1 MHTPHRD
8 DIERPHHE
16 RKAQDVSGTPDPL
29 KDWIVAAWRDMFGDS
44 AAARGGRGGD
54 TGPESAVPRF
64 VPAAPFTAIP
74 AAAAFTSASLMSSAA
89 GNTVVVDALTHLH
102 DYRWPLAMATVPLLG
117 VDLCRHRS
125 RRWAQML
132 ESMTR
137 QSTGHLPA
145 KVRVAPPVRGRTM
158 RRATIVLPR
167 GAVIRPKQLEEFSR
181 AVESAFGG
189 DDARAMTVRHDAHRD
204 RLVVTSTTIAPD
216 TRSDRHKVLQEA
228 LDAAS
233 IFAHPKVG
241 VETVDDDGVETGYRI
256 DFDTSMNAGAPG
268 FQMKVEEALAS
279 VAGPHESGRHWTCDW
294 YPNKG
299 YLVMRL
305 VAAMP
310 DRVDHP
316 LDLVDENLRHLP
328 YATGEADRIMYW
340 DVSTSS
346 NKPHCLIV
354 GPTGGGK
361 TSVIRTLL
369 TEAARRGIP
378 FVGVDPK
385 MIELD
390 GLEGY
395 PGCGAIIYDAVRA
408 AMFVRA
414 LHTEMMA
421 RNAYIHQ
428 MKIEGSQLPLMIAVL
443 DEFFI
448 LSGKWQRLAKTGD
461 EETRDQLK
469 ELDPLGAWADLAVL
483 ARSAGIRLLLG
494 VQRPDAS
501 LFGGASGNARDN
513 FGTRISL
520 GNLSQD
526 GALMMWGDSTVGREV
541 DTSVKG
547 RGIALGDDG
556 NPVDA
561 QMWWT
566 PNVDRHPNK
575 WSQLS
580 EREQAIVDGLMPTE
594 APQFTCYSPEL
605 AEFIESERALAKR
618 ARSHGSVPEPIVIGS
633 AAVDETAVV
642 SMTKPAVAAAVA
654 APDPEPDDDFAD
666 VIPAALVEA
675 GQTVLIDDEDGQLVP
690 VTVAAVDVR
699 RDKKGAVVET
709 VLTVGAGRVKTR
721 ITFDAAGVVVL
732 PEPDLEGGTA

>member
-1 MHTPHRD
+1 M
-8 DIERPHHE
+8 
-16 RKAQDVSGTPDPL
+16 
-29 KDWIVAAWRDMFGDS
+29 KDWIVATWRDMFGESGDGRGQNVGEDGRPTRIRRFTPLSPIVVLAAGVAVYAPRIMS
-44 AAARGGRGGD
+44 AAA
-54 TGPESAVPRF
+54 
-64 VPAAPFTAIP
+64 
-74 AAAAFTSASLMSSAA
+74 
-89 GNTVVVDALTHLH
+89 GNETVVEALTTLH
-102 DYRWPLAMATVPLLG
+102 SYRVLLIFVAALLIVG
-117 VDLCRHRS
+117 DVV
-125 RRWAQML
+125 RRRMHKWSQML
-132 ESMTR
+132 ESVVR
-137 QSTGHLPA
+137 QGTGYLPK
-145 KVRVAPPVRGRTM
+145 KVTISLPPGWRSP
-158 RRATIVLPR
+158 RRATVQLHR
-167 GAVIRPKQLEEFSR
+167 GTVIRPKQFEE
-181 AVESAFGG
+181 V
-189 DDARAMTVRHDAHRD
+189 ARAIEAAFPPVGEQDTKVRHEAHRD
-204 RLVVTSTTIAPD
+204 RIVITRETPAVD
-216 TRSDRHKVLQEA
+216 TRSERQKVLQ
-228 LDAAS
+228 AAIDDTS
-233 IFAHPKVG
+233 IFKDPKVT
-241 VETVDDDGVETGYRI
+241 VETVDENDVETGYRI
-256 DFDTSMNAGAPG
+256 TFTMSMNAGASG

-279 VAGPHESGRHWTCDW
+279 LAGQHESGRNWTTDW
-294 YPNKG
+294 YPDKG
-299 YLVMRL
+299 YLIMRL
-305 VAAMP
+305 VAPMP
-310 DRVDHP
+310 TRVDHP
-316 LDLVDENLRHLP
+316 LELVDENLRHLP
-328 YATGEADRIMYW
+328 YATAAADRTMFW

-395 PGCGAIIYDAVRA
+395 PGCGAIIYDALRA

-421 RNAYIHQ
+421 RNNYIHE

-461 EETRDQLK
+461 DETREQLK

-526 GALMMWGDSTVGREV
+526 GALMLWGDATVGREV

-547 RGIALGDDG
+547 RGVALGDDG

-566 PNVDRHPNK
+566 PNVDKHPNK

-580 EREQAIVDGLMPTE
+580 DSEKAIIDGLRPAEEPTFE
-594 APQFTCYSPEL
+594 CYSKEL
-605 AEFIESERALAKR
+605 AEFLTSERALAKH
-618 ARSHGSVPEPIVIGS
+618 ARKHGSAHAPIVLGASDSDDAPI
-633 AAVDETAVV
+633 
-642 SMTKPAVAAAVA
+642 PAEFA
-654 APDPEPDDDFAD
+654 APTPVDDDLPD
-666 VIPAALVEA
+666 VIPASAVEA
-675 GQTVLIDDEDGQLVP
+675 GMTVLIDDESGELVP
-690 VTVAAVDVR
+690 VTVDAVDVS
-699 RDKKGAVVET
+699 RDAKGDVTET

-721 ITFDAAGVVVL
+721 ITFDATGVVVL
-732 PEPDLEGGTA
+732 PEPDLVAAMA

>member
-1 MHTPHRD
+1 
-8 DIERPHHE
+8 
-16 RKAQDVSGTPDPL
+16 VSATPDPL
-29 KDWIVAAWRDMFGDS
+29 KDWLVAAWRDTV
-44 AAARGGRGGD
+44 GD
-54 TGPESAVPRF
+54 TTDTRGDRTGDARTTCVSRF
-64 VPAAPFTAIP
+64 VPFSPLTAIS
-74 AAAAFTSASLMSSAA
+74 AAAAFSSPTLIASVA
-89 GNTVVVDALTHLH
+89 GNASVVEALTGLH
-102 DYRWPLAMATVPLLG
+102 DYRWPLAVTTAPLIALD
-117 VDLCRHRS
+117 VSRHRTH
-125 RRWAQML
+125 RWSQML
-132 ESMTR
+132 DAMVQ
-137 QSTGHLPA
+137 QSTGHIPT
-145 KVRVAPPVRGRTM
+145 KVSISRPTTGRSIRGARIKL
-158 RRATIVLPR
+158 AR
-167 GAVIRPKQLEEFSR
+167 GAVIRPKQFEALSR
-181 AVESAFGG
+181 AVETAFDTSESSAV
-189 DDARAMTVRHDAHRD
+189 TVRHDAHRD
-204 RLVVTSTTIAPD
+204 RLVITRTPIAPD
-216 TRSDRHKVLQEA
+216 TRSERQKVLQDA
-228 LDAAS
+228 LDGAT
-233 IFAHPKVG
+233 IFKSPKVSIDTID
-241 VETVDDDGVETGYRI
+241 EDGIETGYRI
-256 DFDTSMNAGAPG
+256 AFAKSMNAGAPG
-268 FQMKVEEALAS
+268 FQAKVDEALAS
-279 VAGPHESGRHWTCDW
+279 LAGPHESGRNWTCDW

-305 VAAMP
+305 VTAMP
-310 DRVDHP
+310 ERVDHP
-316 LDLVDENLRHLP
+316 LELVDENLRHLP
-328 YATGEADRIMYW
+328 YATGAADRIMFW

-369 TEAARRGIP
+369 TEAARRGVP

-395 PGCGAIIYDAVRA
+395 PGCGAIIYDALRA

-461 EETRDQLK
+461 DETKTLLK

-556 NPVDA
+556 SPVDA

-566 PNVDRHPNK
+566 PNVDKHPNK
-575 WSQLS
+575 WNQLS
-580 EREQAIVDGLMPTE
+580 ESEKSIIDGLMPAE

-605 AEFIESERALAKR
+605 ADFIGSERALARR
-618 ARSHGSVPEPIVIGS
+618 ARNYGSVPEPIVLGGTS
-633 AAVDETAVV
+633 TGGVGAV
-642 SMTKPAVAAAVA
+642 SMAKAGADCA
-654 APDPEPDDDFAD
+654 PEPDPADEDFAD
-666 VIPAALVEA
+666 VIPASSVTA
-675 GQTVLIDDEDGQLVP
+675 GQIVLIDNEDGDLVP
-690 VTVAAVDVR
+690 VTVDVVDVR
-699 RDKKGAVVET
+699 RGSRGEVIET
-709 VLTVGAGRVKTR
+709 VLTVGTGRVTTR
-721 ITFDAAGVVVL
+721 IAFDANGVVVL
-732 PEPDLEGGTA
+732 PEPDLVGHSA

>member
-1 MHTPHRD
+1 M
-8 DIERPHHE
+8 
-16 RKAQDVSGTPDPL
+16 SGNHDPL
-29 KDWIVAAWRDMFGDS
+29 KDWLVAAWRDTFGDS
-44 AAARGGRGGD
+44 GDGRAGQVGENGQP
-54 TGPESAVPRF
+54 TRIRRFTPLSPIVVVAVGVAVYSPR
-64 VPAAPFTAIP
+64 
-74 AAAAFTSASLMSSAA
+74 LMSMVA
-89 GNTVVVDALTHLH
+89 GNETVVEVLTRLH
-102 DYRWPLAMATVPLLG
+102 DYRVLFVAAAALLVV
-117 VDLCRHRS
+117 VDVLRHR
-125 RRWAQML
+125 RHRWSQML
-132 ESMTR
+132 ESMVR
-137 QSTGHLPA
+137 QGTGHLPK
-145 KVRVAPPVRGRTM
+145 KVAVSFPSGWRVIRHATVTLHRG
-158 RRATIVLPR
+158 TI
-167 GAVIRPKQLEEFSR
+167 IRPKQFEEVSR
-181 AVESAFGG
+181 AIEAAFP
-189 DDARAMTVRHDAHRD
+189 ATAQSETKVRHVAHRD
-204 RLVVTSTTIAPD
+204 RIVIVRKAIAPD
-216 TRSDRHKVLQEA
+216 TRSVRQRTLQSA

-233 IFAHPKVG
+233 MFTDPKVS
-241 VETVDDDGVETGYRI
+241 VESVDEDGVETGYRI
-256 DFDTSMNAGAPG
+256 RFEKSMNAGVKG
-268 FQMKVEEALAS
+268 FQFKVEEALAS
-279 VAGPHESGRHWTCDW
+279 LAGPHESGRNWTTDW
-294 YPNKG
+294 YPERG
-299 YLVMRL
+299 HLVMRL
-305 VAAMP
+305 VTAMP

-316 LDLVDENLRHLP
+316 LELVDENLRHLP
-328 YATGEADRIMYW
+328 YATGAADRIMYW

-369 TEAARRGIP
+369 TEAARRGVP

-395 PGCGAIIYDAVRA
+395 PGCGAIIYDALRA

-461 EETRDQLK
+461 DETRAQLK

-541 DTSVKG
+541 DTSIKG

-575 WSQLS
+575 WNQLA
-580 EREQAIVDGLMPTE
+580 EREKAIIDGLLPTE
-594 APQFTCYSPEL
+594 APQFTCYSQEL
-605 AEFIESERALAKR
+605 ASFIETERALATR
-618 ARSHGSVPEPIVIGS
+618 ARKHGSAPEPIVIGATAATDDTS
-633 AAVDETAVV
+633 ATSPTVN
-642 SMTKPAVAAAVA
+642 A
-654 APDPEPDDDFAD
+654 APTGDDDFSD
-666 VIPAALVEA
+666 VIPASAVQA
-675 GQTVLIDDEDGQLVP
+675 GQTVLVDDDNGELVP
-690 VTVAAVDVR
+690 VTVDSVDVR
-699 RDKKGAVVET
+699 RGAKGEVVET
-709 VLTVGAGRVKTR
+709 VLTVGTGRVKTR
-721 ITFDAAGVVVL
+721 ITFDATGVVVL
-732 PEPDLEGGTA
+732 PEPDLVGAPHDHIPRR

>member
-1 MHTPHRD
+1 M
-8 DIERPHHE
+8 
-16 RKAQDVSGTPDPL
+16 SGSPDPL
-29 KDWIVAAWRDMFGDS
+29 KDWLVATWRDTFGDQGPTRGTQGAARGMQVGADGQPTRVTRFFPFSPIVCGAAAVGFYAPRIAS
-44 AAARGGRGGD
+44 AAA
-54 TGPESAVPRF
+54 
-64 VPAAPFTAIP
+64 
-74 AAAAFTSASLMSSAA
+74 
-89 GNTVVVDALTHLH
+89 GNETVVDALTQLH
-102 DYRWPLAMATVPLLG
+102 DYSWPLAVAAVPLVA
-117 VDLCRHRS
+117 VDVSRHRTRKWS
-125 RRWAQML
+125 RML
-132 ESMTR
+132 ESMVR
-137 QSTGHLPA
+137 QSTGHLPT
-145 KVRVAPPVRGRTM
+145 KVTVTFPSGWRAI
-158 RRATIVLPR
+158 RRATIKLPR
-167 GAVIRPKQLEEFSR
+167 GTVIRPKQFEELSR
-181 AVESAFGG
+181 AIESAFGG
-189 DDARAMTVRHDAHRD
+189 SAASEIKVRHDARRD
-204 RLVVTSTTIAPD
+204 RIVVTREPIAPD
-216 TRSDRHKVLQEA
+216 TRSERHKVLQDA
-228 LDAAS
+228 LDDAS
-233 IFAHPKVG
+233 IFKNPNVS
-241 VETVDDDGVETGYRI
+241 VETIDEDGIETGYRVG
-256 DFDTSMNAGAPG
+256 FDKSMNAGSPG
-268 FQMKVEEALAS
+268 FQMKVDEALAS
-279 VAGPHESGRHWTCDW
+279 LAGPHESGRNWTTDW
-294 YPNKG
+294 YPDKG

-305 VAAMP
+305 VTAMP
-310 DRVDHP
+310 ERVDHP
-316 LDLVDENLRHLP
+316 LALVDENLRHLP
-328 YATGEADRIMYW
+328 YATGAADRIMYW

-395 PGCGAIIYDAVRA
+395 PGCGAIIYDALRA

-461 EETRDQLK
+461 DETRALLK

-526 GALMMWGDSTVGREV
+526 GALMMWGDSTVSREV

-575 WSQLS
+575 WNQLS
-580 EREQAIVDGLMPTE
+580 AGEKSIIDGLVPAE
-594 APQFTCYSPEL
+594 APQFVCYSPEL

-618 ARSHGSVPEPIVIGS
+618 ARRHGSAPEPIVVG
-633 AAVDETAVV
+633 ATRTDEGAV
-642 SMTKPAVAAAVA
+642 SMTKSAPE
-654 APDPEPDDDFAD
+654 PDPEPAVDDDFAD
-666 VIPAALVEA
+666 VVPASSVVA
-675 GQTVLIDDEDGQLVP
+675 GQTVLIDNEDGELVP
-690 VTVAAVDVR
+690 VAVDSVDVR
-699 RDKKGAVVET
+699 RGKKGEVIET
-709 VLTVGAGRVKTR
+709 VLTVGTGRVKTR
-721 ITFDAAGVVVL
+721 ITFDATGVVVL
-732 PEPDLEGGTA
+732 PEPDLVGAPA

>member
-1 MHTPHRD
+1 M
-8 DIERPHHE
+8 
-16 RKAQDVSGTPDPL
+16 SGTPDPL
-29 KDWIVAAWRDMFGDS
+29 KDWLVAVWRDTVGDS
-44 AAARGGRGGD
+44 GDARGPRIGDDGRP
-54 TGPESAVPRF
+54 TGVSRF
-64 VPAAPFTAIP
+64 VPFSPFTAVP
-74 AAAAFTSASLMSSAA
+74 AAAAFSSPHFIASVADNAA
-89 GNTVVVDALTHLH
+89 ALDALTQLH
-102 DYRWPLAMATVPLLG
+102 DCRWPLAVATAPLIGL
-117 VDLCRHRS
+117 DLARHRA
-125 RRWAQML
+125 RRWSQML
-132 ESMTR
+132 ESMVR
-137 QSTGHLPA
+137 QSTGHLPT
-145 KVRVAPPVRGRTM
+145 KVTVPLSAGRRTM
-158 RRATIVLPR
+158 RRATIKLPR
-167 GAVIRPKQLEEFSR
+167 GAVIRPKQFEEFSR

-189 DDARAMTVRHDAHRD
+189 SDSWAMTVRHDAHRD
-204 RLVVTSTTIAPD
+204 RLVLTRTSIAPD
-216 TRSDRHKVLQEA
+216 TRSERQKALQDA

-233 IFAHPKVG
+233 IFSDPKVT
-241 VETVDDDGVETGYRI
+241 VETIDENGIETGYRI
-256 DFDTSMNAGAPG
+256 TFDKSMNTGSPG

-279 VAGPHESGRHWTCDW
+279 LAGEHESGRNWTTDW
-294 YPNKG
+294 YPSKG
-299 YLVMRL
+299 FLVMRL
-305 VAAMP
+305 VTAMP
-310 DRVDHP
+310 TRVDHP
-316 LDLVDENLRHLP
+316 LELVDENLRHLP
-328 YATGEADRIMYW
+328 YATGAADRIMFW

-395 PGCGAIIYDAVRA
+395 PGCGAIIYDALRA

-461 EETRDQLK
+461 DETKAQLK

-494 VQRPDAS
+494 VQRPDTS

-566 PNVDRHPNK
+566 PNVDKHPNK
-575 WSQLS
+575 WNQLS
-580 EREQAIVDGLMPTE
+580 QSEKAIIDGLVPAE

-618 ARSHGSVPEPIVIGS
+618 ARSHGSVPEPIVIGAGRPDD
-633 AAVDETAVV
+633 AAV
-642 SMTKPAVAAAVA
+642 SMLKEEPESA
-654 APDPEPDDDFAD
+654 PEPEAEDDDFAD
-666 VIPAALVEA
+666 AIPASSVQA
-675 GQTVLIDDEDGQLVP
+675 GQTVLLDDEDGELVP
-690 VTVAAVDVR
+690 VTVDDVEVR
-699 RDKKGAVVET
+699 RNKKGEVTST
-709 VLTVGAGRVKTR
+709 VLIVGTGRVKTR
-721 ITFDAAGVVVL
+721 ITFDATGVVAL
-732 PEPDLEGGTA
+732 PDPDSVGAPV

>member
-1 MHTPHRD
+1 M
-8 DIERPHHE
+8 
-16 RKAQDVSGTPDPL
+16 SGNHDPL
-29 KDWIVAAWRDMFGDS
+29 KDWLVATWRDIFGDS
-44 AAARGGRGGD
+44 ADGRGNQVGADGHPTRIRRFTPLSPIAVAAAGVAVYSPLLLSAAAD
-54 TGPESAVPRF
+54 TETVVEVLTTLHGYRVLL
-64 VPAAPFTAIP
+64 V
-74 AAAAFTSASLMSSAA
+74 AAAALL
-89 GNTVVVDALTHLH
+89 VIVDVL
-102 DYRWPLAMATVPLLG
+102 
-117 VDLCRHRS
+117 RHRTH
-125 RRWAQML
+125 RWSQML
-132 ESMTR
+132 ESVVR
-137 QSTGHLPA
+137 QATGHLPK
-145 KVRVAPPVRGRTM
+145 KVAVSFPSGWRVI
-158 RRATIVLPR
+158 RRARITLHR
-167 GAVIRPKQLEEFSR
+167 GTVIRPKQFEELSR
-181 AVESAFGG
+181 AVEAAFP
-189 DDARAMTVRHDAHRD
+189 ATAQSETKVRHVAHRD
-204 RLVVTSTTIAPD
+204 RIVITRESITPD
-216 TRSDRHKVLQEA
+216 TRSARQRTLQSA
-228 LDAAS
+228 LDDTS
-233 IFAHPKVG
+233 IFTGPKVT
-241 VETVDDDGVETGYRI
+241 VETVDEAGIETGYRI
-256 DFDTSMNAGAPG
+256 AFEKSMNAGAKG
-268 FQMKVEEALAS
+268 FQVKVDEALAS
-279 VAGPHESGRHWTCDW
+279 LAGQHESGRNWTTDW
-294 YPNKG
+294 YPERG

-305 VAAMP
+305 VTAMP

-316 LDLVDENLRHLP
+316 LELVDENLRHLP
-328 YATGEADRIMYW
+328 YATGAADRIMYW

-369 TEAARRGIP
+369 TEAARRGVP

-395 PGCGAIIYDAVRA
+395 PGCGAIIYDALRA

-461 EETRDQLK
+461 DETRAQLK

-556 NPVDA
+556 HPVDA

-575 WSQLS
+575 WNQLAES
-580 EREQAIVDGLMPTE
+580 ETAIIDGLMPTE
-594 APQFTCYSPEL
+594 APQFTCYSQEL
-605 AEFIESERALAKR
+605 ASFIESERALATR
-618 ARSHGSVPEPIVIGS
+618 ARRHGSAPEPIVIG
-633 AAVDETAVV
+633 
-642 SMTKPAVAAAVA
+642 AAATNDGDTSAESPTVNA
-654 APDPEPDDDFAD
+654 APTGDDDFSD
-666 VIPAALVEA
+666 VIPASAVEA
-675 GQTVLIDDEDGQLVP
+675 GQTVLVDDDNGELVP
-690 VTVAAVDVR
+690 VTVDSVDVR
-699 RDKKGAVVET
+699 RGAKGDVVET
-709 VLTVGAGRVKTR
+709 VLTVGTGRVKTR
-721 ITFDAAGVVVL
+721 ITFDATGVVVL
-732 PEPDLEGGTA
+732 PEPDLVGARA

>member
-1 MHTPHRD
+1 M
-8 DIERPHHE
+8 
-16 RKAQDVSGTPDPL
+16 SGNQDPL
-29 KDWIVAAWRDMFGDS
+29 KDWIVAAWRDFFGESGDRRGQQVGEDGRPTRIRRFTPFS
-44 AAARGGRGGD
+44 PIVVGAAAV
-54 TGPESAVPRF
+54 AVYAPRIID
-64 VPAAPFTAIP
+64 A
-74 AAAAFTSASLMSSAA
+74 AA
-89 GNTVVVDALTHLH
+89 GNETVVEVLTQLHGYRVLLIALAAALIAG
-102 DYRWPLAMATVPLLG
+102 DVL
-117 VDLCRHRS
+117 RHRMYTWS
-125 RRWAQML
+125 QML
-132 ESMTR
+132 ESVVR
-137 QSTGHLPA
+137 QGTGHLPK
-145 KVRVAPPVRGRTM
+145 KVTISFPPGWRSP
-158 RRATIVLPR
+158 RRATVKLHR
-167 GAVIRPKQLEEFSR
+167 GTVIRPKQFDEVAR
-181 AVESAFGG
+181 AIESAFPACGEQET
-189 DDARAMTVRHDAHRD
+189 TVRHEAHHD
-204 RLVVTSTTIAPD
+204 RIVITRRTPTVD
-216 TRSDRHKVLQEA
+216 TRSERQKVLQSVV
-228 LDAAS
+228 DDTS
-233 IFAHPKVG
+233 IFKNPKVA
-241 VETVDDDGVETGYRI
+241 VETVDEHGVETGYRI
-256 DFDTSMNAGAPG
+256 TFTMSMNAGASG

-279 VAGPHESGRHWTCDW
+279 LAGTHESGRNWTTDW
-294 YPNKG
+294 YPDKG
-299 YLVMRL
+299 YLIMRL
-305 VAAMP
+305 VAPMP
-310 DRVDHP
+310 TRVDHP
-316 LDLVDENLRHLP
+316 LELVDENLRHLP
-328 YATGEADRIMYW
+328 YATAAADRIMFW

-395 PGCGAIIYDAVRA
+395 PGCGAIIYDALRA

-421 RNAYIHQ
+421 RNAYIHD

-448 LSGKWQRLAKTGD
+448 LSGKWQRLMKTGD
-461 EETRDQLK
+461 DETREQLK

-526 GALMMWGDSTVGREV
+526 GALMLWGDATVGRTV

-547 RGIALGDDG
+547 RGVALGDDG

-566 PNVDRHPNK
+566 PNVDKHPNK
-575 WSQLS
+575 WNQLS
-580 EREQAIVDGLMPTE
+580 AGEKAIIDGLHPAE

-605 AEFIESERALAKR
+605 AAFIESERALAGH
-618 ARSHGSVPEPIVIGS
+618 ARKHGSAHEPIVIGADTTTGDD
-633 AAVDETAVV
+633 AAETGVDQATTPVAE
-642 SMTKPAVAAAVA
+642 PAG
-654 APDPEPDDDFAD
+654 DDLVD
-666 VIPAALVEA
+666 VIPASAVEV
-675 GQTVLIDDEDGQLVP
+675 GMTVLIDDESGELVP
-690 VTVAAVDVR
+690 VTVDAVDVS
-699 RDKKGAVVET
+699 RDAKGDVTET
-709 VLTVGAGRVKTR
+709 VLTVGSGRVKTR
-721 ITFDAAGVVVL
+721 ITFDATGVVVL
-732 PEPDLEGGTA
+732 PEPDLVGAMD

>member
-1 MHTPHRD
+1 M
-8 DIERPHHE
+8 
-16 RKAQDVSGTPDPL
+16 SGNHDPL
-29 KDWIVAAWRDMFGDS
+29 KDWLVAAWRDIFGDS
-44 AAARGGRGGD
+44 GDGRGNQVREDGQP
-54 TGPESAVPRF
+54 TRIRRFTPLSPITIVAAGLAVYSPRLMSAATDNETVVEVLTKLHGHR
-64 VPAAPFTAIP
+64 VLLV
-74 AAAAFTSASLMSSAA
+74 AAAALL
-89 GNTVVVDALTHLH
+89 VIVDVL
-102 DYRWPLAMATVPLLG
+102 
-117 VDLCRHRS
+117 RHRTH
-125 RRWAQML
+125 RWSQML
-132 ESMTR
+132 ESVVR
-137 QSTGHLPA
+137 QGTGRLPKTIA
-145 KVRVAPPVRGRTM
+145 VPFPPGWRVI
-158 RRATIVLPR
+158 RRATITLHR
-167 GAVIRPKQLEEFSR
+167 GTVIRPKQFEEVSR
-181 AVESAFGG
+181 AIAAAFPGS
-189 DDARAMTVRHDAHRD
+189 DKWEVKVRHEAHHD
-204 RLVVTSTTIAPD
+204 RIIIARKTITPD
-216 TRSDRHKVLQEA
+216 TRSDRQKVLQSA
-228 LDAAS
+228 LDDAS
-233 IFAHPKVG
+233 IFKDPKVT
-241 VETVDDDGVETGYRI
+241 VETVDEAGVETGYRI
-256 DFDTSMNAGAPG
+256 AFEKSMNAGAKG
-268 FQMKVEEALAS
+268 FQLKVEEALAS
-279 VAGPHESGRHWTCDW
+279 LAGQHESGRNWTTDW
-294 YPNKG
+294 YPDKG

-305 VAAMP
+305 VTAMP
-310 DRVDHP
+310 SRVDHP
-316 LDLVDENLRHLP
+316 LELVDENLRHLP
-328 YATGEADRIMYW
+328 YATGAADRIMYW

-369 TEAARRGIP
+369 TEAARRGVP

-395 PGCGAIIYDAVRA
+395 PGCGAIIYDALRA

-461 EETRDQLK
+461 DETREQLK

-556 NPVDA
+556 RPVDA

-575 WSQLS
+575 WNQLAES
-580 EREQAIVDGLMPTE
+580 EKAIIDGLKPTE
-594 APQFTCYSPEL
+594 APQFTCYSQEL
-605 AEFIESERALAKR
+605 ASFIESERALATRVRKHGR
-618 ARSHGSVPEPIVIGS
+618 APEPIVIGAT
-633 AAVDETAVV
+633 AATDDGTSVSSPTVD
-642 SMTKPAVAAAVA
+642 A
-654 APDPEPDDDFAD
+654 APTGDDDFSD
-666 VIPAALVEA
+666 VIPASAVEA
-675 GQTVLIDDEDGQLVP
+675 GQTVLVDDDNGELVP
-690 VTVAAVDVR
+690 VTVDSVDVR
-699 RDKKGAVVET
+699 RGVKGEVVET
-709 VLTVGAGRVKTR
+709 VLTVGTGRVKTR
-721 ITFDAAGVVVL
+721 ITFDATGVVVL
-732 PEPDLEGGTA
+732 PEPDLVGAPA

>member
-1 MHTPHRD
+1 MSG
-8 DIERPHHE
+8 HH
-16 RKAQDVSGTPDPL
+16 DPL
-29 KDWIVAAWRDMFGDS
+29 KDWLIATWRDMVGDSGGGRAGQAGEDGQPTRIHRFTPLSPIAVAAAGVAVYSPRLMS
-44 AAARGGRGGD
+44 AAAGN
-54 TGPESAVPRF
+54 EAV
-64 VPAAPFTAIP
+64 VE
-74 AAAAFTSASLMSSAA
+74 
-89 GNTVVVDALTHLH
+89 VLTKLH
-102 DYRWPLAMATVPLLG
+102 DYRVLLVTAAALLVV
-117 VDLCRHRS
+117 VDVLRHR
-125 RRWAQML
+125 RHRWSQML
-132 ESMTR
+132 ESVVR
-137 QSTGHLPA
+137 QATGHLPKKIA
-145 KVRVAPPVRGRTM
+145 VSFPPGWRVI
-158 RRATIVLPR
+158 RRATVTLHR
-167 GAVIRPKQLEEFSR
+167 GTIIRPKQFEEVSR
-181 AVESAFGG
+181 AIEAAFP
-189 DDARAMTVRHDAHRD
+189 ATVQSETKVRHVAHRD
-204 RLVVTSTTIAPD
+204 RIVIVRKVIAPD
-216 TRSDRHKVLQEA
+216 TRSVRQRTLQSA

-233 IFAHPKVG
+233 MFTDPKVS
-241 VETVDDDGVETGYRI
+241 VESVDEDGVETGYRI
-256 DFDTSMNAGAPG
+256 RFEKSMNAGVKG
-268 FQMKVEEALAS
+268 FQFKVEEALAS
-279 VAGPHESGRHWTCDW
+279 LAGPHESGRNWTTDW
-294 YPNKG
+294 YPERG

-305 VAAMP
+305 VTAMP

-316 LDLVDENLRHLP
+316 LELVDENLRHLP
-328 YATGEADRIMYW
+328 YATGAADRIMYW

-369 TEAARRGIP
+369 TEAARRGVP

-395 PGCGAIIYDAVRA
+395 PGCGAIIYDALRA

-461 EETRDQLK
+461 DETRAQLK

-575 WSQLS
+575 WNQLAES
-580 EREQAIVDGLMPTE
+580 ERAIIDGLIPTE
-594 APQFTCYSPEL
+594 APQFTCYSKEL
-605 AEFIESERALAKR
+605 ASFIETERALATR
-618 ARSHGSVPEPIVIGS
+618 ARKHGRAPEPIVIGATAATDDTS
-633 AAVDETAVV
+633 ATSPTVN
-642 SMTKPAVAAAVA
+642 A
-654 APDPEPDDDFAD
+654 APTGDDDFSD
-666 VIPAALVEA
+666 VIPASAVQA
-675 GQTVLIDDEDGQLVP
+675 GQTVLVDDDNGELVP
-690 VTVAAVDVR
+690 VTVDSVDVR
-699 RDKKGAVVET
+699 RGAKGDVVET
-709 VLTVGAGRVKTR
+709 VLTVGTGRVKTR
-721 ITFDAAGVVVL
+721 ITFDATGVVVL
-732 PEPDLEGGTA
+732 PEPDLVGAPHDHIPRR

>member
-1 MHTPHRD
+1 M
-8 DIERPHHE
+8 
-16 RKAQDVSGTPDPL
+16 SGNHDPL
-29 KDWIVAAWRDMFGDS
+29 KDWLVATWREIFGDS
-44 AAARGGRGGD
+44 GDGRGNQVGENGQP
-54 TGPESAVPRF
+54 THIHRFTPFSPIAVVAAGVAVYSQRLMS
-64 VPAAPFTAIP
+64 AAPD
-74 AAAAFTSASLMSSAA
+74 
-89 GNTVVVDALTHLH
+89 NETVVQALTKLH
-102 DYRWPLAMATVPLLG
+102 DYRVLLLAATVALVI
-117 VDLCRHRS
+117 VDVLRHRMHKRS
-125 RRWAQML
+125 QIL
-132 ESMTR
+132 ESVVR
-137 QSTGHLPA
+137 QATGHLPKKIA
-145 KVRVAPPVRGRTM
+145 VPLLSGWRVIRC
-158 RRATIVLPR
+158 ATIKLHR
-167 GAVIRPKQLEEFSR
+167 GTVMRPKQFEELFR
-181 AVESAFGG
+181 AINTAFPSSEKWEVK
-189 DDARAMTVRHDAHRD
+189 VRHEAHRD
-204 RLVVTSTTIAPD
+204 RIIIAREAIEPD
-216 TRSDRHKVLQEA
+216 TRSYRQKVLQTA
-228 LDAAS
+228 LDGAS
-233 IFAHPKVG
+233 IFKDPKV
-241 VETVDDDGVETGYRI
+241 TVDAVDEAGIETGYRI
-256 DFDTSMNAGAPG
+256 AFEKSMNAGARG
-268 FQMKVEEALAS
+268 FQLKVEEALAS
-279 VAGPHESGRHWTCDW
+279 LAGQHESGRSWTTDW
-294 YPNKG
+294 YPDKG

-305 VAAMP
+305 VTAMP
-310 DRVDHP
+310 PRVDHP
-316 LDLVDENLRHLP
+316 LELVDENLRHLP
-328 YATGEADRIMYW
+328 YATGTADRIMYW

-395 PGCGAIIYDAVRA
+395 PGCGAIIYDALRA

-414 LHTEMMA
+414 LHAELMA

-461 EETRDQLK
+461 DETRALLK

-556 NPVDA
+556 IPVDA

-575 WSQLS
+575 WNQLAQS
-580 EREQAIVDGLMPTE
+580 EKAIIDGLMPTE
-594 APQFTCYSPEL
+594 APQFTCYSQDL
-605 AEFIESERALAKR
+605 ASFIESERALAKR
-618 ARSHGSVPEPIVIGS
+618 ARRNGSAPEPIVIGTTATDGDR
-633 AAVDETAVV
+633 AATPPMVD
-642 SMTKPAVAAAVA
+642 A
-654 APDPEPDDDFAD
+654 APTDDDDFSD
-666 VIPAALVEA
+666 VIPASAVEA
-675 GQTVLIDDEDGQLVP
+675 GMTVLVDDDNGELVA
-690 VTVAAVDVR
+690 VTVDSVDVR
-699 RDKKGAVVET
+699 RGTKGEVIET
-709 VLTVGAGRVKTR
+709 VLTVGTGRVKTR
-721 ITFDAAGVVVL
+721 ITYDATGVVVL
-732 PEPDLEGGTA
+732 PEPDLVGAPV

>member
-1 MHTPHRD
+1 M
-8 DIERPHHE
+8 
-16 RKAQDVSGTPDPL
+16 SGTPDPL
-29 KDWIVAAWRDMFGDS
+29 KDWLVAVWRDTVGDS
-44 AAARGGRGGD
+44 GDARGPRIGDDGRP
-54 TGPESAVPRF
+54 TGVSRF
-64 VPAAPFTAIP
+64 VPFSPLTAVS
-74 AAAAFTSASLMSSAA
+74 AAAAFSSPHFIALVADNVAA
-89 GNTVVVDALTHLH
+89 LDALTQLH
-102 DYRWPLAMATVPLLG
+102 DCRWPLAVATAPLIGL
-117 VDLCRHRS
+117 DLARHRG
-125 RRWAQML
+125 RRWSQML
-132 ESMTR
+132 ESMVR
-137 QSTGHLPA
+137 QSTGHLPT
-145 KVRVAPPVRGRTM
+145 KVTVPLSAGRRTM
-158 RRATIVLPR
+158 RRATITLPR
-167 GAVIRPKQLEEFSR
+167 GAVIRPKQFEEFSR

-189 DDARAMTVRHDAHRD
+189 SDSWAMTVRHDAHRD
-204 RLVVTSTTIAPD
+204 RLVLTRTPVAPD
-216 TRSDRHKVLQEA
+216 TRSERQKALQDA

-233 IFAHPKVG
+233 IFSDPKVT
-241 VETVDDDGVETGYRI
+241 VETIDENAVETGYRI
-256 DFDTSMNAGAPG
+256 TFDKSMNTGSPG

-279 VAGPHESGRHWTCDW
+279 LAGEHESGRNWTTDW
-294 YPNKG
+294 YPSKG

-305 VAAMP
+305 VTAMP
-310 DRVDHP
+310 TRVDHP
-316 LDLVDENLRHLP
+316 LELVDENLRHLP
-328 YATGEADRIMYW
+328 YATGAADRIMFW

-395 PGCGAIIYDAVRA
+395 PGCGAIIYDALRA

-461 EETRDQLK
+461 DETKAQLK

-566 PNVDRHPNK
+566 PNVDKHPNK
-575 WSQLS
+575 WNQLS
-580 EREQAIVDGLMPTE
+580 QSEKAIIDGLVPAE

-605 AEFIESERALAKR
+605 ADFIESERALAKR
-618 ARSHGSVPEPIVIGS
+618 ARSHGSVPEPIVIGAGRGDD
-633 AAVDETAVV
+633 AAV
-642 SMTKPAVAAAVA
+642 SMVKEEPESA
-654 APDPEPDDDFAD
+654 PEPEAEDDDFAD
-666 VIPAALVEA
+666 AIPASSVQA
-675 GQTVLIDDEDGQLVP
+675 GQTVLIDDDDGELVP
-690 VTVAAVDVR
+690 VTVDDVEVR
-699 RDKKGAVVET
+699 RNKKGEVTST
-709 VLTVGAGRVKTR
+709 VLIVGTGRVKTR
-721 ITFDAAGVVVL
+721 ITFDATGVVAL
-732 PEPDLEGGTA
+732 PDPDSVGAHA

>member
-1 MHTPHRD
+1 MN
-8 DIERPHHE
+8 
-16 RKAQDVSGTPDPL
+16 
-29 KDWIVAAWRDMFGDS
+29 
-44 AAARGGRGGD
+44 
-54 TGPESAVPRF
+54 TG
-64 VPAAPFTAIP
+64 
-74 AAAAFTSASLMSSAA
+74 SS
-89 GNTVVVDALTHLH
+89 
-102 DYRWPLAMATVPLLG
+102 
-117 VDLCRHRS
+117 
-125 RRWAQML
+125 
-132 ESMTR
+132 
-137 QSTGHLPA
+137 
-145 KVRVAPPVRGRTM
+145 
-158 RRATIVLPR
+158 
-167 GAVIRPKQLEEFSR
+167 
-181 AVESAFGG
+181 
-189 DDARAMTVRHDAHRD
+189 
-204 RLVVTSTTIAPD
+204 
-216 TRSDRHKVLQEA
+216 
-228 LDAAS
+228 
-233 IFAHPKVG
+233 
-241 VETVDDDGVETGYRI
+241 
-256 DFDTSMNAGAPG
+256 G

-279 VAGPHESGRHWTCDW
+279 LAGEHESGRNWTTDW
-294 YPNKG
+294 YPSKG
-299 YLVMRL
+299 FLVMRL
-305 VAAMP
+305 VTAMP
-310 DRVDHP
+310 TRVDHP
-316 LDLVDENLRHLP
+316 LELVDENLRRLP
-328 YATGEADRIMYW
+328 YATGAADGIMFW

-395 PGCGAIIYDAVRA
+395 PGCGAIIYDALRA

-461 EETRDQLK
+461 DETKMQLK

-556 NPVDA
+556 SPVDA

-575 WSQLS
+575 WHQLS
-580 EREQAIVDGLMPTE
+580 ESEKAIIDGLVPAE

-605 AEFIESERALAKR
+605 ADFIESERALARR
-618 ARSHGSVPEPIVIGS
+618 ARSHGSVPEPIVIGAGRPDDS
-633 AAVDETAVV
+633 AV
-642 SMTKPAVAAAVA
+642 SMVKEEPESA
-654 APDPEPDDDFAD
+654 PEPEAEDDDFAD
-666 VIPAALVEA
+666 AIPASSVQA
-675 GQTVLIDDEDGQLVP
+675 GQTVLLDDSGGVLVP
-690 VTVAAVDVR
+690 VTVDEVEVR
-699 RDKKGAVVET
+699 RNKKGEVIST
-709 VLTVGAGRVKTR
+709 VLIVGTGRVKTR
-721 ITFDAAGVVVL
+721 IIFDATGVVAL
-732 PEPDLEGGTA
+732 PDPDSVGAPA

>member
-1 MHTPHRD
+1 
-8 DIERPHHE
+8 
-16 RKAQDVSGTPDPL
+16 VSATPDPL
-29 KDWIVAAWRDMFGDS
+29 KDWLVAAWRDTV
-44 AAARGGRGGD
+44 GD
-54 TGPESAVPRF
+54 TTDTRGDRTGDGRTSCVSRF
-64 VPAAPFTAIP
+64 VPFSPLTAIS
-74 AAAAFTSASLMSSAA
+74 AAAAFSSPTLIASVA
-89 GNTVVVDALTHLH
+89 GNASVVEALTGLH
-102 DYRWPLAMATVPLLG
+102 DYRWPLAVATAPLIAL
-117 VDLCRHRS
+117 DISRHRTH
-125 RRWAQML
+125 RWSQML
-132 ESMTR
+132 DAMVQ
-137 QSTGHLPA
+137 QSTGHIPT
-145 KVRVAPPVRGRTM
+145 KVSISRPTTGRLLRG
-158 RRATIVLPR
+158 ATIKLTR
-167 GAVIRPKQLEEFSR
+167 GAVIRPKQFEALSR
-181 AVESAFGG
+181 AVESAFGTSETS
-189 DDARAMTVRHDAHRD
+189 AVTVRHDAHRD
-204 RLVVTSTTIAPD
+204 RLVITRTPITPD
-216 TRSDRHKVLQEA
+216 TRSERQRVLQDA
-228 LDAAS
+228 LDGAT
-233 IFAHPKVG
+233 IFKSPKVS
-241 VETVDDDGVETGYRI
+241 VDTIDEDGIETGYRI
-256 DFDTSMNAGAPG
+256 AFAKSMNAGAPG
-268 FQMKVEEALAS
+268 FQAKVDEALAS
-279 VAGPHESGRHWTCDW
+279 LAGPHESGRNWTCDW

-305 VAAMP
+305 VTAMP
-310 DRVDHP
+310 ERVDHP
-316 LDLVDENLRHLP
+316 LELVDENLRHLP
-328 YATGEADRIMYW
+328 YATGAADRIMFW

-369 TEAARRGIP
+369 TEAARRGVP

-395 PGCGAIIYDAVRA
+395 PGCGAIIYDALRA

-448 LSGKWQRLAKTGD
+448 LSGKWQRLTKTGD
-461 EETRDQLK
+461 DETKTLLK

-556 NPVDA
+556 SPVDA

-566 PNVDRHPNK
+566 PNVDKHPNK
-575 WSQLS
+575 WNQLS
-580 EREQAIVDGLMPTE
+580 ESEKSIIDGLMPVE

-605 AEFIESERALAKR
+605 AEFIESERALARR
-618 ARSHGSVPEPIVIGS
+618 ARNYGSVPEPIVLGGTSTGS
-633 AAVDETAVV
+633 VGTV
-642 SMTKPAVAAAVA
+642 SMAKTGTDSA
-654 APDPEPDDDFAD
+654 PEPESADEDFAD
-666 VIPAALVEA
+666 VIPASSVQA
-675 GQTVLIDDEDGQLVP
+675 GQTVLIDNEDGDLVP
-690 VTVAAVDVR
+690 VTVDAVDVR
-699 RDKKGAVVET
+699 RGSRGEVIET
-709 VLTVGAGRVKTR
+709 VLTIGAGRVTTR
-721 ITFDAAGVVVL
+721 IAFDANGVVVL
-732 PEPDLEGGTA
+732 PEPDLVGHSA

>member
-1 MHTPHRD
+1 
-8 DIERPHHE
+8 
-16 RKAQDVSGTPDPL
+16 
-29 KDWIVAAWRDMFGDS
+29 
-44 AAARGGRGGD
+44 
-54 TGPESAVPRF
+54 
-64 VPAAPFTAIP
+64 
-74 AAAAFTSASLMSSAA
+74 
-89 GNTVVVDALTHLH
+89 
-102 DYRWPLAMATVPLLG
+102 
-117 VDLCRHRS
+117 
-125 RRWAQML
+125 
-132 ESMTR
+132 
-137 QSTGHLPA
+137 
-145 KVRVAPPVRGRTM
+145 
-158 RRATIVLPR
+158 
-167 GAVIRPKQLEEFSR
+167 
-181 AVESAFGG
+181 
-189 DDARAMTVRHDAHRD
+189 
-204 RLVVTSTTIAPD
+204 
-216 TRSDRHKVLQEA
+216 
-228 LDAAS
+228 
-233 IFAHPKVG
+233 
-241 VETVDDDGVETGYRI
+241 
-256 DFDTSMNAGAPG
+256 
-268 FQMKVEEALAS
+268 
-279 VAGPHESGRHWTCDW
+279 
-294 YPNKG
+294 
-299 YLVMRL
+299 
-305 VAAMP
+305 
-310 DRVDHP
+310 
-316 LDLVDENLRHLP
+316 
-328 YATGEADRIMYW
+328 MYW

-369 TEAARRGIP
+369 TEAARRGVP

-395 PGCGAIIYDAVRA
+395 PGCGAIIYDGLRA

-461 EETRDQLK
+461 DETREQLK

-556 NPVDA
+556 HPVDA

-575 WSQLS
+575 WNQLAES
-580 EREQAIVDGLMPTE
+580 EKAIIDGLLPPE
-594 APQFTCYSPEL
+594 APQFTCYSQEL
-605 AEFIESERALAKR
+605 ASFIESERALATR
-618 ARSHGSVPEPIVIGS
+618 ARRHGSAPEPIVIGAT
-633 AAVDETAVV
+633 AATDGDTSVSLPTVD
-642 SMTKPAVAAAVA
+642 A
-654 APDPEPDDDFAD
+654 APADDDDFSD
-666 VIPAALVEA
+666 VIPASAVEA
-675 GQTVLIDDEDGQLVP
+675 GQTVLVDDDNGELVP
-690 VTVAAVDVR
+690 VTVDSVDVR
-699 RDKKGAVVET
+699 RGATGDVVET
-709 VLTVGAGRVKTR
+709 VLTVGTGRVKTR
-721 ITFDAAGVVVL
+721 ITFDATGVVVL
-732 PEPDLEGGTA
+732 PEADLVAASA

>member
-1 MHTPHRD
+1 MNGN
-8 DIERPHHE
+8 
-16 RKAQDVSGTPDPL
+16 QDPL
-29 KDWIVAAWRDMFGDS
+29 KDWLVSTYRDVFGDPNNGNQVGEDGKLT
-44 AAARGGRGGD
+44 RIGRFTPFSPFVAVVAGVALYA
-54 TGPESAVPRF
+54 PRIMSAVGNETVVDVLGKVHGYR
-64 VPAAPFTAIP
+64 VLLV
-74 AAAAFTSASLMSSAA
+74 AAAAVLI
-89 GNTVVVDALTHLH
+89 VCDVLRYRTHK
-102 DYRWPLAMATVPLLG
+102 WT
-117 VDLCRHRS
+117 
-125 RRWAQML
+125 QML
-132 ESMTR
+132 ESVVRQGTGNLPKKTTVSFPPGTR
-137 QSTGHLPA
+137 
-145 KVRVAPPVRGRTM
+145 VI
-158 RRATIVLPR
+158 RRATIKMHR
-167 GAVIRPKQLEEFSR
+167 GTVIRPKQFEELSR
-181 AVESAFGG
+181 AIEAAFPGSAKWEVK
-189 DDARAMTVRHDAHRD
+189 VRHEAHQD
-204 RLVVTSTTIAPD
+204 RIVVRRETITPD
-216 TRSDRHKVLQEA
+216 TRSDRQKVLQSA
-228 LDAAS
+228 LESAS
-233 IFAHPKVG
+233 IFKDPKV
-241 VETVDDDGVETGYRI
+241 TVSARDQEGVETGYRI
-256 DFDTSMNAGAPG
+256 SYEKSMNSGAKG
-268 FQMKVEEALAS
+268 FQIKVEEALAS
-279 VAGPHESGRHWTCDW
+279 LAGQHESGRNWTTDW
-294 YPNKG
+294 YPDKG
-299 YLVMRL
+299 YLTMRL
-305 VAAMP
+305 VAPMP
-310 DRVDHP
+310 SRVDHP

-328 YATGEADRIMYW
+328 YATGIADRTMYW

-395 PGCGAIIYDAVRA
+395 PGCGAIIYDALRA

-448 LSGKWQRLAKTGD
+448 LSGKWQRLMKTGD
-461 EETRDQLK
+461 DETKEQLK
-469 ELDPLGAWADLAVL
+469 TLDPLGAWADLAVL

-513 FGTRISL
+513 FSTRISL

-575 WSQLS
+575 WNQLAAS
-580 EREQAIVDGLMPTE
+580 EKDIIEGLAPAE
-594 APQFTCYSPEL
+594 APQFTCYSSEL
-605 AEFIESERALAKR
+605 AAFIESERALAKR
-618 ARSHGSVPEPIVIGS
+618 ARKHGNAPEPIVIGTGDDENS
-633 AAVDETAVV
+633 AA
-642 SMTKPAVAAAVA
+642 PAPDSAAEFVAAAK
-654 APDPEPDDDFAD
+654 PEQPMDDDFAD
-666 VIPAALVEA
+666 VIPASAVEA
-675 GQTVLIDDEDGQLVP
+675 GMTVLIDDENGELVP
-690 VTVAAVDVR
+690 VTVDSVDVSR
-699 RDKKGAVVET
+699 NTKGDVTKT
-709 VLTVGAGRVKTR
+709 VLTVGSGRVKTR
-721 ITFDAAGVVVL
+721 ITFDPTGVVVL
-732 PEPDLEGGTA
+732 PEPDAATAPV

>member
-1 MHTPHRD
+1 M
-8 DIERPHHE
+8 
-16 RKAQDVSGTPDPL
+16 SGTPDPL
-29 KDWIVAAWRDMFGDS
+29 KDWLVAAWRDTFGDTTT
-44 AAARGGRGGD
+44 ARGGRVGD
-54 TGPESAVPRF
+54 DGRTSRVPRF
-64 VPAAPFTAIP
+64 VPVSPFAAVP
-74 AAAAFTSASLMSSAA
+74 AAAAFTSSHLIASAA
-89 GNTVVVDALTHLH
+89 GNQTPIDVLTQLH
-102 DYRWPLAMATVPLLG
+102 DHRWPLTVVTAPLIGL
-117 VDLCRHRS
+117 DISRHRA
-125 RRWAQML
+125 RRWSQML
-132 ESMTR
+132 ESMVQ
-137 QSTGHLPA
+137 QSTGHTPTKISVPLPMS
-145 KVRVAPPVRGRTM
+145 GRTM
-158 RRATIVLPR
+158 RRATITLPR
-167 GAVIRPKQLEEFSR
+167 GAVIRPKQFEQFSR
-181 AVESAFGG
+181 AVESAF
-189 DDARAMTVRHDAHRD
+189 DTELWAMTVRHDAHRD
-204 RLVVTSTTIAPD
+204 RLVLARTAIAPD
-216 TRSDRHKVLQEA
+216 TRSERQKVLQDA

-233 IFAHPKVG
+233 IFKSPKVS
-241 VETVDDDGVETGYRI
+241 VDTIDDSGIETGYRI
-256 DFDTSMNAGAPG
+256 AFAKSMNAGAPA
-268 FQMKVEEALAS
+268 FQAKVDEALAS
-279 VAGPHESGRHWTCDW
+279 LAGPHESGRHWTCDW

-305 VAAMP
+305 VTAMP

-316 LDLVDENLRHLP
+316 LELVDENLRHLP
-328 YATGEADRIMYW
+328 YATGAADRIMFW

-395 PGCGAIIYDAVRA
+395 PGCGAIIYDALRA

-461 EETRDQLK
+461 DETKAQLK

-566 PNVDRHPNK
+566 PNVDKHPNK
-575 WSQLS
+575 WNQLS
-580 EREQAIVDGLMPTE
+580 ESEKAIIDGLVPAE

-618 ARSHGSVPEPIVIGS
+618 ARSHGSVPEPIVIGAGRGDD
-633 AAVDETAVV
+633 AAV
-642 SMTKPAVAAAVA
+642 SMVKEERES
-654 APDPEPDDDFAD
+654 APEREADDDFAD
-666 VIPAALVEA
+666 AIPASSVTA
-675 GQTVLIDDEDGQLVP
+675 GQTVLVDDSGGELVP
-690 VTVAAVDVR
+690 VTVDDVEVR
-699 RDKKGAVVET
+699 RNKKGEVIST
-709 VLTVGAGRVKTR
+709 VLIVGTGRVKTR
-721 ITFDAAGVVVL
+721 ITFDATGVVAL
-732 PEPDLEGGTA
+732 PDPDSVGAHA

>member
-1 MHTPHRD
+1 M
-8 DIERPHHE
+8 
-16 RKAQDVSGTPDPL
+16 SGTPDPL
-29 KDWIVAAWRDMFGDS
+29 KDWLVAAWRDTVGDSGDARARRFGDDDRP
-44 AAARGGRGGD
+44 ATLA
-54 TGPESAVPRF
+54 RF
-64 VPAAPFTAIP
+64 VPFSPFTAAS
-74 AAAAFTSASLMSSAA
+74 AAVAFYSPNLIASAA
-89 GNTVVVDALTHLH
+89 GHEAVLDALTQLH
-102 DYRWPLAMATVPLLG
+102 DFRWPLAVATAPLIGL
-117 VDLCRHRS
+117 DLVRRRA

-132 ESMTR
+132 ESMVR
-137 QSTGHLPA
+137 QSTGHLPT
-145 KVRVAPPVRGRTM
+145 KVTLPLSPSRRTM
-158 RRATIVLPR
+158 RRATITMPR
-167 GAVIRPKQLEEFSR
+167 GAVIRPKQFEEFSR

-189 DDARAMTVRHDAHRD
+189 NDSWAMTVRHDAHRD
-204 RLVVTSTTIAPD
+204 RLVITRTPIAPD
-216 TRSDRHKVLQEA
+216 TRSERQKALQDA

-233 IFAHPKVG
+233 IFTGPKV
-241 VETVDDDGVETGYRI
+241 TVDTIDENAVETGYRI
-256 DFDTSMNAGAPG
+256 TFEKSMNTGSPG

-279 VAGPHESGRHWTCDW
+279 LAGEHESGRHWTCDW
-294 YPNKG
+294 YPSKG
-299 YLVMRL
+299 FLVMRL
-305 VAAMP
+305 VTAMP
-310 DRVDHP
+310 TRVDHP
-316 LDLVDENLRHLP
+316 LALVDEDLRHLP
-328 YATGEADRIMYW
+328 YATGSADRIMYW

-395 PGCGAIIYDAVRA
+395 PGCGAIIYDALRA

-428 MKIEGSQLPLMIAVL
+428 RKIEGAQLPLMIAVL

-461 EETRDQLK
+461 DETKALLK

-556 NPVDA
+556 SPVDA

-566 PNVDRHPNK
+566 PNVDKHPNK
-575 WSQLS
+575 WNQLS
-580 EREQAIVDGLMPTE
+580 QSEKAIIDGLMPVE

-605 AEFIESERALAKR
+605 AEFIESERALARR
-618 ARSHGSVPEPIVIGS
+618 ARSHGSVPEPIVIGGAEAGETS
-633 AAVDETAVV
+633 AM
-642 SMTKPAVAAAVA
+642 SMTKPGAGA
-654 APDPEPDDDFAD
+654 APQPEAEDDDFAD
-666 VIPAALVEA
+666 VIPASSVTA
-675 GQTVLIDDEDGQLVP
+675 GQTVLIDNEDGELVP
-690 VTVAAVDVR
+690 VTVDAVDVR
-699 RDKKGAVVET
+699 RGPKGEVTST
-709 VLTVGAGRVKTR
+709 VLTVGTGRVKTR
-721 ITFDAAGVVVL
+721 IAFDATGVVVL
-732 PEPDLEGGTA
+732 PNPDLVGAPA